1 MQHIKCVV
9 VGDGTVGKTCLLIA
23 YTMKAFPQDYVP
35 TVFDNYNAV
44 VMWDGRPVNLGL
56 WDTAGQDD
64 FEAMRPMSYDGADI
78 FLIFFAID
86 NPVSFQNVKHKWFPE
101 ITKTSKEVPK
111 ILVGTKM
118 DTRDDKERVEQLRE
132 KSAKPITFKQGRK
145 LAKELGCISYIEC
158 SAITKRGFRDVFGQ
172 TISGLTNLR
181 SGKKPGHDCWSTSC
195 NNKLKVLKK
204 KSKCVRCLHHFCS
217 DCVVLL
223 PKNHPYGNKM
233 ICKKCKDIDTDEPLS
248 RIEFRKKIKKHAEGE
263 KGEDKGEKEGS
274 EAAKDGSEAV
284 PMSTN
289 AILNILA
296 AQVETPVDLG
306 EEEGEENEKEKEKGK
321 KGDEGKKKKALAN
334 GDDKDDKAKKKFG
347 AKVLNSSQ

>member
-9 VGDGTVGKTCLLIA
+9 VGDGTVGKTCLLIS

-78 FLIFFAID
+78 FLIFFAVD

-101 ITKTSKEVPK
+101 ISKPNKDVPR

-118 DTRDDKERVEQLRE
+118 DIREDQERLEQLQE
-132 KSAKPITFKQGRK
+132 KKIKPITFKQGRK
-145 LAKELGCISYIEC
+145 LAKELGCLTYIEC

-172 TISGLTNLR
+172 TIAGLVNLR
-181 SGKKPGHDCWSTSC
+181 AGKKMGHDCWSTTCS
-195 NNKLKVLKK
+195 NNFKVFQKK
-204 KSKCVRCLHHFCS
+204 CKCVRCQHHFCG

-223 PKNHPYGNKM
+223 PKNHQFGNKL

-248 RIEFRKKIKKHAEGE
+248 RVEFRKKMRGKKDDDKVAE
-263 KGEDKGEKEGS
+263 KQED
-274 EAAKDGSEAV
+274 AAGTDDTAGQDGEAV
-284 PMSTN
+284 PMSTTQ
-289 AILNILA
+289 IMEILA
-296 AQVETPVDLG
+296 SQVESPLPEVV
-306 EEEGEENEKEKEKGK
+306 EEDDKGKEKE
-321 KGDEGKKKKALAN
+321 GDGKKKKKSTSTLSLSN
-334 GDDKDDKAKKKFG
+334 GEDKDKKGKKKG
-347 AKVLNSSQ
+347 KLQTTQS